1 MIDKIIFSQKI
12 QNGIYIRNDV
22 NNRFDELIKRR
33 FFDTNKLKENLLNKL
48 KLERIKF
55 EDNVISFSNLFDDI
69 IIKFSLKMQPIHIL
83 MKFQKL
89 NSKVN
94 EISHK
99 INDID
104 EIINKSKEKDYFISY
119 NEWNHRVTEIMH
131 DNIDLKENIE
141 EVQFYVEDIVYT
153 IRY

>member
-1 MIDKIIFSQKI
+1 MSEDIIFSQKI
-12 QNGIYIRNDV
+12 KNGIYIRNDV

-33 FFDTNKLKENLLNKL
+33 FYDTNKLKENLLNKL
-48 KLERIKF
+48 KIERIKF
-55 EDNVISFSNLFDDI
+55 EDNVISFRNLFDNIDS
-69 IIKFSLKMQPIHIL
+69 KFSLKMPPMTIL
-83 MKFQKL
+83 MKFQNL
-89 NSKVN
+89 NSKVF
-94 EISHK
+94 ELSKK

-104 EIINKSKEKDYFISY
+104 AIINKSKEKDYFISY
-119 NEWNHRVTEIMH
+119 NKWNHLVTEIMH

>member
-1 MIDKIIFSQKI
+1 MDKIIFSQKI
-12 QNGIYIRNDV
+12 KNGIYIRNDV

-33 FFDTNKLKENLLNKL
+33 LYDTTKFKENLLTKL

-55 EDNVISFSNLFDDI
+55 EDNVISFRNLFDDI
-69 IIKFSLKMQPIHIL
+69 NSKFSLKTPPIHIL
-83 MKFQKL
+83 TKFQKL

-94 EISHK
+94 EISKK

>member
-1 MIDKIIFSQKI
+1 MSEDIIFSQKI
-12 QNGIYIRNDV
+12 KNGIYIRNDV

-55 EDNVISFSNLFDDI
+55 EDNVISFRNLFDDI

>member
-1 MIDKIIFSQKI
+1 
-12 QNGIYIRNDV
+12 
-22 NNRFDELIKRR
+22 
-33 FFDTNKLKENLLNKL
+33 
-48 KLERIKF
+48 
-55 EDNVISFSNLFDDI
+55 
-69 IIKFSLKMQPIHIL
+69 

-104 EIINKSKEKDYFISY
+104 EIISKSKEKDYFISY